1 MDTGLENHKEK
12 ILVVDDEA
20 SIRRILETRLSM
32 IGYEVVTAAD
42 GEEAIEVFHLENPDL
57 VVLDVMM
64 PKLDGYGVCQ
74 ELRKESDIP
83 IIMLTALG
91 DVADRIT
98 GLELGADD
106 YVVKPFSPKE
116 LEARIR
122 SVLRRFDRNGT
133 SGIPSSGVIHINTI
147 KIDTNK
153 RQVYKSDERIRL
165 TGMEFSLLELLVGR
179 SGEAF
184 SRAEILQEVW
194 GYTPERHV
202 DTRVV
207 DVHISRLRAKLEED
221 PSNPELIL
229 TARGTG
235 YLFQRIVDN
244 AESKQS
250 WGSALRSK
258 TKKRYKVVL
267 FFAKDSRRSAP
278 RIF

>member
-1 MDTGLENHKEK
+1 LENHKEK

-32 IGYEVVTAAD
+32 IGYNVVTAAD
-42 GEEAIEVFHLENPDL
+42 GEEAIIVFRKELPNL
-57 VVLDVMM
+57 IVLDVMM

-74 ELRKESDIP
+74 EIRRESNVP

-106 YVVKPFSPKE
+106 YVIKPFSPKE

-122 SVLRRFDRNGT
+122 SVFRRVEKVNFTPNVLN
-133 SGIPSSGVIHINTI
+133 SGVLKIGSI
-147 KIDTNK
+147 KIDTNR
-153 RQVYKSDERIRL
+153 RQVYKNSERIRL
-165 TGMEFSLLELLVGR
+165 TGMEFSLLELLVSR

-184 SRAEILQEVW
+184 SRAAILQEVW

-221 PSNPELIL
+221 PSNPDLIL

-235 YLFQRIVDN
+235 YLFQRITEMLKSD
-244 AESKQS
+244 
-250 WGSALRSK
+250 
-258 TKKRYKVVL
+258 
-267 FFAKDSRRSAP
+267 
-278 RIF
+278 

>member
-1 MDTGLENHKEK
+1 LDNRKEK

-32 IGYEVVTAAD
+32 IGYDVVTAAD
-42 GEEAIEVFHLENPDL
+42 GEEALEVFSREHPDL

-74 ELRKESDIP
+74 ELRKDSDVP

-122 SVLRRFDRNGT
+122 SVLRRADRDT
-133 SGIPSSGVIHINTI
+133 ASGIPSSGVIHVGDL

-153 RQVYKSDERIRL
+153 RQVYKRGERIRL
-165 TGMEFSLLELLVGR
+165 TGMEFSLLELLVSR
-179 SGEAF
+179 SGEPF
-184 SRAEILQEVW
+184 SRSEILQEVW

-207 DVHISRLRAKLEED
+207 DVHISRLRSKLEDD

-235 YLFQRIVDN
+235 YLFQRIT
-244 AESKQS
+244 EPKE
-250 WGSALRSK
+250 
-258 TKKRYKVVL
+258 
-267 FFAKDSRRSAP
+267 
-278 RIF
+278 

>member
-1 MDTGLENHKEK
+1 MENHKEK

-32 IGYEVVTAAD
+32 IGYTVVTAAD
-42 GEEAIEVFHLENPDL
+42 GDEALAVYKKELPNLII
-57 VVLDVMM
+57 LDIML

-74 ELRKESDIP
+74 EIRKDSDIP

-116 LEARIR
+116 LEARIKAI
-122 SVLRRFDRNGT
+122 LRRVDKMSLHST
-133 SGIPSSGVIHINTI
+133 AVSSGIISMGGI
-147 KIDTNK
+147 KIDTNR
-153 RQVYKSDERIRL
+153 RQVYKQNEKIRL
-165 TGMEFSLLELLVGR
+165 TGMEFSLLELLMSK

-184 SRAEILQEVW
+184 SRASILQEVW

-207 DVHISRLRAKLEED
+207 DVHISRLRSKLEED
-221 PSNPELIL
+221 PSNPDLIL

-235 YLFQRIVDN
+235 YLFQKIT
-244 AESKQS
+244 EIQKS
-250 WGSALRSK
+250 
-258 TKKRYKVVL
+258 T
-267 FFAKDSRRSAP
+267 
-278 RIF
+278 

>member
-1 MDTGLENHKEK
+1 LENHKEK
-12 ILVVDDEA
+12 ILVVDDEV

-32 IGYEVVTAAD
+32 IGYTVVTASD
-42 GEEAIEVFHLENPDL
+42 GDEALAVYKKELPNLII
-57 VVLDVMM
+57 LDIMM

-74 ELRKESDIP
+74 EIRKDSDIP

-116 LEARIR
+116 LEARIKAI
-122 SVLRRFDRNGT
+122 LRRVDKMSLHST
-133 SGIPSSGVIHINTI
+133 ALSSGIISMGGI
-147 KIDTNK
+147 KIDTNR
-153 RQVYKSDERIRL
+153 RQVYKQNEKIRL
-165 TGMEFSLLELLVGR
+165 TGMEFSLLELLMSK

-184 SRAEILQEVW
+184 SRASILQEVW

-207 DVHISRLRAKLEED
+207 DVHISRLRSKLEED
-221 PSNPELIL
+221 PSNPDLIL

-235 YLFQRIVDN
+235 YLFQKITEVQKN
-244 AESKQS
+244 
-250 WGSALRSK
+250 
-258 TKKRYKVVL
+258 
-267 FFAKDSRRSAP
+267 
-278 RIF
+278 I